1 MKSSVVEGVWEL
13 FERDER
19 EWRVFL
25 TIVFLILWDL
35 R

>member
-1 MKSSVVEGVWEL
+1 MKSSVVEGVWKL

-25 TIVFLILWDL
+25 AIVFLILWDL